1 MSTETGKVIQ
11 VIGPVVD
18 VEFPPGH
25 LPNIYNALKITR
37 DADSQTGQSAA
48 ELTMEV
54 AQHLGE
60 NRVRA
65 VAMSSTDGLVRGL
78 EVRDSGGPI
87 SVPVGRETLG
97 SGRERVGRAGR
108 WVRSGFRQENVFHS
122 PVGSIPRRAGNQ
134 DGSVGNRH

>member
-25 LPNIYNALKITR
+25 LPNIFNALKIAR
-37 DADSQTGQSAA
+37 DGEAGGT

-60 NRVRA
+60 NRARA

-78 EVRDSGGPI
+78 EVRDTGEPI

-97 SGRERVGRAGR
+97 RVVNVLGDP
-108 WVRSGFRQENVFHS
+108 VDGFG
-122 PVGSIPRRAGNQ
+122 PVSAKKTYSIHR
-134 DGSVGNRH
+134 